1 MSARP
6 SPVTA
11 PAREAAA
18 VVVGGGIWGCS
29 IAYHLARAGLGDVV
43 VLERR
48 ELASGNTPQAAGLV
62 GQLRAT
68 ELMCRSIQR
77 VVQRLVAWPRE
88 HGEESGFRQVGSLKL
103 ALTDRRLAELEEH
116 VAQARGWGLDVEI
129 LSPRAAQAR
138 VPFLDTDGV
147 KAAAWIPG
155 DGYVEP
161 YTLAMTIARAARARG
176 VRFETQRPVQAIRIE
191 AGRVR
196 GVETPAGPLAAPR
209 VIVAAG
215 PWVERVGEAVGL
227 AFDTVPLRHQH
238 WTTAP
243 MDTVPRDLPVVR
255 VPDAS
260 VYIRPEV
267 GGLMLGGFEARPKA
281 FSMAELPPT
290 FEIEHTEKDLGVLE
304 ELAGGL
310 TRAFPALGGAP
321 GPEGLRGTAD
331 VHPGRPVPAGGRA
344 VGRRLVG
351 RRRLQRHRDRR
362 LAPDRRVAGRA
373 GPRRADPGGPGQ
385 PGADAVRRALRRPP
399 AAPGRLRVDL
409 RQLLLPRPGRLL
421 VGGLEDPLGAGKTN
435 RLRFRC
441 PLTPSEE
448 DWV

>member
-1 MSARP
+1 
-6 SPVTA
+6 VTA

-48 ELASGNTPQAAGLV
+48 ELACGNTPQAAGLV

-77 VVQRLVAWPRE
+77 VVRRLVEWPRE

-103 ALTDRRLAELEEH
+103 ALTDARLAELEEH
-116 VAQARGWGLDVEI
+116 VAQARAWGLDVEV
-129 LSPRAAQAR
+129 LSPRAARAR
-138 VPFLDTDGV
+138 VPFLDPAGV

-310 TRAFPALGGAP
+310 TRAFPALDGAP
-321 GPEGLRGTAD
+321 VLKGCAGLPTFTPDGQYLVGAVPSVEGLWVAAGCNAIGIAGSLLIGEWLAEL
-331 VHPGRPVPAGGRA
+331 VVEGRSRDDLASQGLTRFGGRYTD
-344 VGRRLVG
+344 
-351 RRRLQRHRDRR
+351 RRRL
-362 LAPDRRVAGRA
+362 
-373 GPRRADPGGPGQ
+373 RADCESIYGNFYSLDR
-385 PGADAVRRALRRPP
+385 GA
-399 AAPGRLRVDL
+399 
-409 RQLLLPRPGRLL
+409 
-421 VGGLEDPLGAGKTN
+421 
-435 RLRFRC
+435 F
-441 PLTPSEE
+441 
-448 DWV
+448 